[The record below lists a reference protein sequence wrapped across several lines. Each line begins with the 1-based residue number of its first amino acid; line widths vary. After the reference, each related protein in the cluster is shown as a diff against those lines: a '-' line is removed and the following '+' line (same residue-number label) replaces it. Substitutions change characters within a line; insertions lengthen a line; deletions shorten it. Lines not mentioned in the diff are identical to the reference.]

1 MTDIAEKL
9 NRAYQFLSAIPV
21 SGDSVDLMAA
31 ARQEIK
37 TVYAELKRSE
47 ADGGGQVDKRPA
59 CIPGAG

>member
-47 ADGGGQVDKRPA
+47 ADGGQVDKRPA

>member
-31 ARQEIK
+31 ARREIK

-47 ADGGGQVDKRPA
+47 ADDGQVDKRPA

>member
-47 ADGGGQVDKRPA
+47 ADGGQVDKRPA
-59 CIPGAG
+59 CIPGPG